1 MPPCAATC
9 GGWRDGEPQGPA
21 TVRLGPQAAV
31 RSVPG
36 ELSGADGQRRHAP
49 ETFERKS
56 NADRWL
62 SVVESEIL
70 RGEWTDPLLGR
81 VPFAE
86 FGERWIKEHRL
97 GERTPA
103 GVPGPM
109 QNHIGPFLGS
119 IELAEFSTGT
129 IRSWRAALLREGRSE
144 DRAAK
149 AYRLVRVIFNTAVDD
164 GRIKRNPCRIKG
176 AGEHR
181 AAERMT
187 ATVPQVYALAE
198 RMPDRFRVLVLA
210 AAFTGLRWGE
220 LIALRRC
227 DVDLTQRVLYVR
239 RRLAQLGRGGMQA
252 GPPKSAAGV
261 RNVALPA
268 VLVDE
273 LHQHIERYAASG
285 TEGLVFRGEKGAM
298 LRRGNFGRSTK
309 WPAVVVAAGLPAG
322 FHFHDLRHTGNQLA
336 ANSGATTRELMHRM
350 GHGSM
355 RAALIY
361 QHATTDRDRS
371 IADALSELVDLGRT
385 DDSAAE
391 SKEEDGDNGTAGALV
406 PVA

>member
-1 MPPCAATC
+1 MANRK
-9 GGWRDGEPQGPA
+9 GRRRFGW
-21 TVRLGPQAAV
+21 VRKLPSGRFQASYLGP
-31 RSVPG
+31 
-36 ELSGADGQRRHAP
+36 DGQRRLAP
-49 ETFERKS
+49 ETFERKGD
-56 NADRWL
+56 ADRWL

-97 GERTPA
+97 GERTRQEYL
-103 GVPGPM
+103 GLWR
-109 QNHIGPFLGS
+109 NHVGPFLGS
-119 IELAEFSTGT
+119 IELVEFSTGT

-144 DRAAK
+144 DRVAK
-149 AYRLVRVIFNTAVDD
+149 AYRLVRAIFNTAVDD

-181 AAERMT
+181 SAERTT

-273 LHQHIERYAASG
+273 LRRHIEHYAGSG
-285 TEGLVFRGEKGAM
+285 VEGLVFRGEKGAM

-309 WPAVVVAAGLPAG
+309 WPVVVVAAGLPAG

-371 IADALSELVDLGRT
+371 IAEALSALVDLDRT
-385 DDSAAE
+385 EGTEPE
-391 SKEEDGDNGTAGALV
+391 SKEEDGDDGAARPLV